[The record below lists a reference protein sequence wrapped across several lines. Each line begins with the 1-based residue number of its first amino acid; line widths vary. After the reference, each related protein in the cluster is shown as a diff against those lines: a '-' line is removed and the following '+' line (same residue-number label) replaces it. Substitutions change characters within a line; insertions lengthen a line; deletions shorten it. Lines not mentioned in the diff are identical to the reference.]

1 MTAYEMRISDWIS
14 DVCSSYLILPL
25 VGLFLAPF
33 YPAINSAMLSSLP
46 KPDHAAMT
54 GLLVVFSAL
63 GGTTGSFITGQ
74 VFAAFD
80 GQTAFYLSIVPMG
93 LLLVSLG
100 FFARMRARRGGWPYS
115 ACLCWTPLPQ
125 PTPTRAQIGR

>member
-1 MTAYEMRISDWIS
+1 MGWLSAPLAAY
-14 DVCSSYLILPL
+14 ILPL
-25 VGLFLAPF
+25 VGLFLAPI

-54 GLLVVFSAL
+54 GLRVVFSAL

-80 GQTAFYLSIVPMG
+80 GQTAFYLSIAPMG
-93 LLLVSLG
+93 LLLGSLD
-100 FFARMRARRGGWPYS
+100 RKSGGKGMWGQS
-115 ACLCWTPLPQ
+115 
-125 PTPTRAQIGR
+125 G